1 MKVIFDN
8 NIWISYAIG
17 KRLSDIPDILKRGE
31 VEMFVCDELFA
42 EFERAVRY
50 PKLAKI
56 LNPVRVVE
64 TLELMSAKASRITIA
79 RRSADFSDA
88 NDNYLLDL
96 CDAAQADFL
105 VTGDKPLLQ
114 LGHYNQTRIITY
126 RDFCEMLD
134 VGGG

>member
-17 KRLSDIPDILKRGE
+17 KHLNDTPSILKRTD

-56 LNPVRVVE
+56 LNPERVIE
-64 TLELMSAKASRITIA
+64 TLELMNAKAFRVPIA
-79 RRSADFSDA
+79 RRAADFSDA
-88 NDNYLLDL
+88 KDNYLLDL
-96 CDAAQADFL
+96 CDTVLADFL

-114 LGHYNQTRIITY
+114 LSRYNQTRIVTY
-126 RDFCEMLD
+126 REFCELL
-134 VGGG
+134 GI

>member
-17 KRLSDIPDILKRGE
+17 KHIDDIPDILKRAD

-56 LNPVRVVE
+56 LNPARVVE
-64 TLELMSAKASRITIA
+64 TLELMNAKALRLSIA
-79 RRSADFSDA
+79 RRAADFTDA
-88 NDNYLLDL
+88 KDNYLLDL
-96 CDAAQADFL
+96 CDTVQADFL

-114 LGHYNQTRIITY
+114 LGRYNQTRIITY
-126 RDFCEMLD
+126 RDFCTML
-134 VGGG
+134 GI

>member
-17 KRLSDIPDILKRGE
+17 KHLNDVSSILKRAD

-42 EFERAVRY
+42 EFERAARY

-56 LNPVRVVE
+56 LNPARIIE
-64 TLELMSAKASRITIA
+64 TLELMNAKAFRVPIA
-79 RRSADFSDA
+79 HRAADFSDA
-88 NDNYLLDL
+88 KDNYLLDL
-96 CDAAQADFL
+96 CDTVQADFL

-114 LGHYNQTRIITY
+114 LGQYNQTRIVTY
-126 RDFCEMLD
+126 RDFCAMLG
-134 VGGG
+134 V